1 MVNQLP
7 HEPTNEILQR
17 LIYLF
22 IYTKQF
28 EWERYLNMILR
39 ADLINRSTEVWML
52 SGYLSIAVEAR
63 GITRRSKLWMQSV
76 LHNISAEV
84 ANTTRSSEL

>member
-7 HEPTNEILQR
+7 HEPTNEVLQR

-22 IYTKQF
+22 ISTKQF
-28 EWERYLNMILR
+28 EWEMYLNMILR
-39 ADLINRSTEVWML
+39 AGLTNRSTEMLML

-63 GITRRSKLWMQSV
+63 DITGRSKLWMQSV
-76 LHNISAEV
+76 PHNISAEV